1 MQTKL
6 TLRLDE
12 DLINQGK
19 IYAQKKGISLSR
31 LVAEYF
37 KLLTGEKSEKRK
49 IDAPVTKSLRGLLH
63 GSDVG
68 LNDYHRYLEEKHK

>member
-19 IYAQKKGISLSR
+19 IYAQKKGKSLSR
-31 LVAEYF
+31 LVAEYL
-37 KLLTGEKSEKRK
+37 KLLAGKNSERRK
-49 IDAPVTKSLRGLLH
+49 FDAPVTESLRGLLR

-68 LNDYHRYLEEKHK
+68 SEDYRRYLEEKHK